1 MRLIENDKID
11 QNITKEALRKIDE
24 ELPISAKST
33 VLFNSKWHKGIV
45 GIVASRCIEHYF
57 RPTIILTESN
67 GIATG
72 SARSVEGFDIHT
84 ALDKCSDLLLQYG
97 GHAFAAGI
105 SLALDKVELFKKR
118 FEEIVKNTILPDSE
132 VPKLIVDAEGS

>member
-1 MRLIENDKID
+1 MKNYQLALKARYYLILN
-11 QNITKEALRKIDE
+11 
-24 ELPISAKST
+24 
-33 VLFNSKWHKGIV
+33 GIRNCGV
-45 GIVASRCIEHYF
+45 VASRCIEHYF

-97 GHAFAAGI
+97 GHACSRYFFGI
-105 SLALDKVELFKKR
+105 R
-118 FEEIVKNTILPDSE
+118 
-132 VPKLIVDAEGS
+132 

>member
-1 MRLIENDKID
+1 MCRITHKRDSVKLKDFAQRINEVNRKRQNID

-97 GHAFAAGI
+97 SCICSRHFFGI
-105 SLALDKVELFKKR
+105 R
-118 FEEIVKNTILPDSE
+118 
-132 VPKLIVDAEGS
+132 